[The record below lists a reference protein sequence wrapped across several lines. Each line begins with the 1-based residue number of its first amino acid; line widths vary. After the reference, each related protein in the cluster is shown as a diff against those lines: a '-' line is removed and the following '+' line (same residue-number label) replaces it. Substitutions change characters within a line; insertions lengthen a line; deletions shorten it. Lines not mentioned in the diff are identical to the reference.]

1 MITLN
6 CKTNSITLSAGE
18 SFVLPPG
25 ATLLG
30 VTNIANITSECMDLS
45 SLEQAEC
52 YGALIGSHNEIS
64 SITEE
69 YYWENT
75 SNAYACTGYELNGVK
90 FTFPTPVPGPN
101 DSTLG
106 GYKGC
111 LDGDAIATALKAAMP
126 GVIDHVTYYN
136 HEGEGYDGDVAVC
149 MTLIVIK
156 TFPSI
161 GTKLKLIFASD
172 VSTLGP
178 EAKVEMLVEFKS
190 LDAFASY
197 EFKKGIGGSV
207 VAVECPPDPEN

>member
-1 MITLN
+1 MA
-6 CKTNSITLSAGE
+6 CKINSITLAAGE
-18 SFVLPPG
+18 AFVLPPG
-25 ATLLG
+25 ASILG
-30 VTNIANITSECMDLS
+30 VTDIGNISSECMDLS
-45 SLEQAEC
+45 SLEETEC
-52 YGALIGSHNEIS
+52 YGALMGSHNETS

-101 DSTLG
+101 NGSSG
-106 GYKGC
+106 GIRGC
-111 LDGDAIATALKAAMP
+111 LNGDAIATALKTAMP

-136 HEGEGYDGDVAVC
+136 HEGSIFDGDVAVC

-197 EFKKGIGGSV
+197 EFRNVIGGSV
-207 VAVECPPDPEN
+207 VAVECPSDPES